1 MEVVFENKYT
11 RDKEWAKDI
20 IGFISFRRPIHIV
33 IYVLSFI
40 CLGLA
45 IFNLIFNNTISIV
58 YFFIPTI
65 WAALLFYIYF
75 KNLNYTLK
83 RDLEIHKKP
92 IDVEVRITEEK
103 IIQSQSTGSE
113 FTLDYEDIKKIVKTK
128 KFIYLWSKTN
138 MLYSLKNDGFTVGSA
153 DAFITF
159 LNEKGLKCK

>member
-1 MEVVFENKYT
+1 M
-11 RDKEWAKDI
+11 
-20 IGFISFRRPIHIV
+20 
-33 IYVLSFI
+33 
-40 CLGLA
+40 
-45 IFNLIFNNTISIV
+45 
-58 YFFIPTI
+58 
-65 WAALLFYIYF
+65 
-75 KNLNYTLK
+75 
-83 RDLEIHKKP
+83 EIHKKP

-113 FTLDYEDIKKIVKTK
+113 FTLDFVDIKKIVKTK